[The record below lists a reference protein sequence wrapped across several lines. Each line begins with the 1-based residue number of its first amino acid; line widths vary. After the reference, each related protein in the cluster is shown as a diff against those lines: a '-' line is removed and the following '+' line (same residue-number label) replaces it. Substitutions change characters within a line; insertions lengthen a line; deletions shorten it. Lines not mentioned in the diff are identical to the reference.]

1 MLSAIRV
8 WHGLMLAQKILGGHM
23 PKNDIA
29 TKAIA
34 NYEARLKE
42 LAAQLESEELSP
54 YGQQALDAW
63 NACIRS

>member
-1 MLSAIRV
+1 
-8 WHGLMLAQKILGGHM
+8 M

-29 TKAIA
+29 TQAIA

-42 LAAQLESEELSP
+42 LAAQLESEDLSP